1 MKLFCEICKFFFTCI
16 QREHVHNWIFFLKIK
31 NKKHIVILTYNIFKG
46 KNINGKSN
54 YKLKLL
60 KIIHATIDTM

>member
-1 MKLFCEICKFFFTCI
+1 MKYANFFICAFKESMFTI
-16 QREHVHNWIFFLKIK
+16 EFFLKIK

>member
-1 MKLFCEICKFFFTCI
+1 MQIFFY
-16 QREHVHNWIFFLKIK
+16 VHSKRACSQLNFFLKIK

-54 YKLKLL
+54 YNLKLL

>member
-1 MKLFCEICKFFFTCI
+1 MHSKRACSQL
-16 QREHVHNWIFFLKIK
+16 NFFLKIK